1 MTGTNRLTDPAVD
14 DAAAV
19 EHFAEV
25 WEGAWNDHD
34 PDAVAAL
41 CAEDLVFDDP
51 LFGDT
56 IHGREAIRS
65 LVTRIVRNYP
75 DYQFTPQGT
84 YANVSRRAVIVAW
97 HFRGTLSGSNQVVE
111 YHGDDRLEIG
121 EDGLV
126 HAYRCIYDNQNL
138 LNQVRAARS

>member
-1 MTGTNRLTDPAVD
+1 MTNEIRLTDPAVD
-14 DAAAV
+14 DIAAV
-19 EHFAEV
+19 VRFVET
-25 WEGAWNDHD
+25 WEAAWNNHD

-41 CAEDLVFDDP
+41 CAEDLVLDDP
-51 LFGDT
+51 LFGAT
-56 IHGREAIRS
+56 VHGREAVRG

-75 DYQFTPQGT
+75 DYQFTPLGM
-84 YANVSRRAVIVAW
+84 YAGVARRAVIVAW
-97 HFRGTLSGSNQVVE
+97 HFRGTLSGGDQVVE

-126 HAYRCIYDNQNL
+126 HAYRCVYDNQDL

>member
-1 MTGTNRLTDPAVD
+1 MTPRIRLTDPAVD
-14 DAAAV
+14 DVAAV
-19 EHFAEV
+19 AQFVEI

-34 PDAVAAL
+34 PDAVAAM

-51 LFGDT
+51 VLGDT
-56 IHGREAIRS
+56 VHGRDGIRGLAIR
-65 LVTRIVRNYP
+65 LVRNFP
-75 DYQFTPQGT
+75 DFHLTTQGV
-84 YANVSRRAVIVAW
+84 YAEVTRRAVLVAW
-97 HFRGTLSGSNQVVE
+97 HFRGTLSGSDRVVE

-126 HAYRCIYDNQNL
+126 HSYRCIYDNQDL